1 MADKHPL
8 EALKDFYEDSVKKAD
23 ASGLSEVYKA
33 NTEALFKELP
43 YSIEDI
49 EYLDGYFLFGFGTN
63 SVIHFHI
70 KECPGWKFGI
80 WWGTDNTG
88 EFFTQYEECIDKFKP
103 SASMISTV
111 FTLSDLSEVISII
124 NNIIEHPAK
133 AFCYDVY
140 YDREITDEEA
150 TKKFEEY
157 KIRAKIKKEF
167 TAYANKRVYDLVV
180 EKLLPLYNNAEI
192 DVDECR
198 SPLYDIVVPLEDN
211 LESFLDGTGWYEW
224 DESEFAEIKALGK
237 VLKKEAEDKGIWW
250 LLPIHSNF
258 YVYSKKDIKSGD

>member
-8 EALKDFYEDSVKKAD
+8 EVLKDIYEDSVKKAD
-23 ASGLSEVYKA
+23 ANGLSEIYKA

-49 EYLDGYFLFGFGTN
+49 EYLDGYFVFGFGTN
-63 SVIHFHI
+63 SVVHFHI

-80 WWGTDNTG
+80 WWGMKGTDATG

-103 SASMISTV
+103 SASMINTV
-111 FTLSDLSEVISII
+111 FTPSDLSEVISII

-140 YDREITDEEA
+140 YDKEMTDEEA
-150 TKKFEEY
+150 NKKFEEY
-157 KIRAKIKKEF
+157 KIRDKIVKEF

-180 EKLLPLYNNAEI
+180 EKILPLCNNAEI
-192 DVDECR
+192 DIDGCR
-198 SPLYDIVVPLEDN
+198 FPLYSIVVPLEDN
-211 LESFLDGTGWYEW
+211 LELFPEGAGWYEW
-224 DESEFAEIKALGK
+224 DESEFAEIKALGD
-237 VLKKEAEDKGIWW
+237 VLEKEAKEKGIWW
-250 LLPIHSNF
+250 GLPIRNDF
-258 YVYSKKDIKSGD
+258 YVYSKKA